1 MHQLHRPPPVTA
13 SPANSAKTNPTRTNN
28 PREGGSSNSRPSSG
42 RGTSN
47 EQAIDMGEGSDALMR
62 GQDDADPGRDG
73 VQKLNQ
79 VVQNYFT
86 KAAHIILHS
95 RVSLPPAYHKGTDTK
110 RVNKWFNTELD
121 ETEVT
126 RDDLK
131 MWKTCNSTINRPP
144 VMVIE
149 IYIDTKELTS
159 NQSLAILDDQGQRWD
174 VQEALASSPGSSG
187 DSKRGQS
194 RPEVVLERWQIQ
206 LGEPSKELSK
216 DLPVILPRVYKNS
229 IVLFRSLFAFA
240 KLLPAWNLAKKNL
253 KSRSPSQSPKLKYR
267 VIEGS
272 RFHRSS
278 TIDPLTLRLFDASS
292 TKGKQ
297 VDEVVEHYAFEPIES
312 PAGPFS
318 IQVTYRLQ
326 CDFRVDDAE
335 TLLSSHFMGMD
346 EQFFEPSLGRKG
358 GSGRLEKQ
366 RLAQGT
372 EAGSLP
378 QYRRGPVERPDP
390 SQAYGSMSTFH
401 QPGPVTGSSPLSAL
415 RAARD
420 RASQS
425 PPEAPQPRP
434 PPGPRLSQ
442 GSRSSLRSSDGA
454 PAVGRRP
461 SVSFMPFKTP
471 SLSASPSQGE
481 QIGASLPRGSLGRNS
496 ALGSLTEAR
505 IPSSLGLQG
514 TTPSRASPSI
524 PDQAPLSSMSGSPK
538 PSISRYSSSFGHRK
552 AKSSVGGGS
561 KTEEDNNSSGK
572 ASLTSSKPGSGILAE
587 GGGASSGSIPTDD
600 DNISDFLK
608 MLDQRKDLRSF
619 RRASD
624 QSGAEASTRRT
635 NAALERFQRMRDSNA
650 ALSESISSSL
660 LLHRSSSSSSRQ
672 LSSVPPMVAGTSIST
687 SSSLGKPISPHTPH
701 TPAIPSRLSANSI
714 IEYPHRRPSSDGRLE
729 EVPDTEEPSR
739 EDTYWDPSTGA
750 IDIPTSPRPFQP
762 SYRRSS
768 SVAQQPRA
776 LPLQDDFP
784 FGMRSASVDGAND
797 RPQLSLSALLQLQ
810 EDAASANPDDLPA
823 ERPFRPL
830 PAPVDGSGGSPVMRQ
845 QSNEENTI
853 DQAGYRQGSYR
864 PRIGQRGADSGRLYT
879 PPHGSSIS
887 SIDRVSAGSGSSDQY
902 PGSSRGGG
910 GGRYS
915 FSRPNTHTFEEE
927 EPLLFAMSDFNN
939 PNSRHESTE
948 GINDNGKERRREG
961 GKRSAAEP
969 QRGQGQG
976 RGEA

>member
-28 PREGGSSNSRPSSG
+28 PREGGTSNSRPNSAQA
-42 RGTSN
+42 TST
-47 EQAIDMGEGSDALMR
+47 EQAIDTGEGSDALMR
-62 GQDDADPGRDG
+62 GQDEADPGRDG

-95 RVSLPPAYHKGTDTK
+95 RLSLPPAYHKGTDTK

-121 ETEVT
+121 ETEAT

-131 MWKTCNSTINRPP
+131 IWKTSNATLNRPP

-149 IYIDTKELTS
+149 IYIDMKELTS
-159 NQSLAILDDQGQRWD
+159 KQSLAILDDQGQKWD

-187 DSKRGQS
+187 DSKRGQG
-194 RPEVVLERWQIQ
+194 RPEVVLERWQVQ

-240 KLLPAWNLAKKNL
+240 KLLPAWNLARKNL
-253 KSRSPSQSPKLKYR
+253 KSRSPSLSPKLQYR
-267 VIEGS
+267 IIEGS
-272 RFHRSS
+272 RFHRSP

-318 IQVTYRLQ
+318 IQVTYRLH
-326 CDFRVDDAE
+326 CDFRIDDCE

-346 EQFFEPSLGRKG
+346 EQYFEPSLGR
-358 GSGRLEKQ
+358 GSGNGRLEKQ
-366 RLAQGT
+366 RLVQGT

-378 QYRRGPVERPDP
+378 QYRKGPVERPDP

-401 QPGPVTGSSPLSAL
+401 QLGPVTGSSPLSAL

-420 RASQS
+420 RATPS
-425 PPEAPQPRP
+425 PPEPTQPKP
-434 PPGPRLSQ
+434 SPGHRLSQ

-481 QIGASLPRGSLGRNS
+481 QIGTSLPRVSLGRTS
-496 ALGSLTEAR
+496 TLGSLAEAR
-505 IPSSLGLQG
+505 IPSSLGPQSTAPFRG
-514 TTPSRASPSI
+514 SPSI
-524 PDQAPLSSMSGSPK
+524 ADQAPISTLPGSPK

-552 AKSSVGGGS
+552 ARSSVGGGS

-587 GGGASSGSIPTDD
+587 GGGGSSGSIPTDD

-608 MLDQRKDLRSF
+608 MLDQKKDLQSF

-624 QSGAEASTRRT
+624 HSGVEASTRRT

-660 LLHRSSSSSSRQ
+660 LLNRSSSSSSRQ
-672 LSSVPPMVAGTSIST
+672 LSSVPPMIAGTSIST
-687 SSSLGKPISPHTPH
+687 SSSPGKPISPHTPH
-701 TPAIPSRLSANSI
+701 TPAIPSRLSANSTI
-714 IEYPHRRPSSDGRLE
+714 VYPHQRRSSDDRLE

-750 IDIPTSPRPFQP
+750 IDIPTSPRPFVP

-768 SVAQQPRA
+768 SVAQQSRA

-810 EDAASANPDDLPA
+810 EEAATGNTDDLPV

-830 PAPVDGSGGSPVMRQ
+830 PAPMDGNNGSPVTRQ
-845 QSNEENTI
+845 RLNEESAI
-853 DQAGYRQGSYR
+853 EQIGYRRGSYR
-864 PRIGQRGADSGRLYT
+864 PRIGQRGADSGRVHT

-915 FSRPNTHTFEEE
+915 FSRPNPHTFEEE

-939 PNSRHESTE
+939 PNSRHQSRE
-948 GINDNGKERRREG
+948 GNNDSGKERSKER
-961 GKRSAAEP
+961 GKKSAAEP
-969 QRGQGQG
+969 PRKSGQG
-976 RGEA
+976 RGEM

>member
-13 SPANSAKTNPTRTNN
+13 SPASSPRTNPTRTNN
-28 PREGGSSNSRPSSG
+28 AREGGPSNSRPSSG
-42 RGTSN
+42 RGTLN

-62 GQDDADPGRDG
+62 GQDEADPGRDG

-86 KAAHIILHS
+86 KAAHIVLHS
-95 RVSLPPAYHKGTDTK
+95 RVSLPAAYHKGTDIK

-121 ETEVT
+121 ETELT

-131 MWKTCNSTINRPP
+131 TWKTCNSTINRPP

-149 IYIDTKELTS
+149 IYIDTKELT
-159 NQSLAILDDQGQRWD
+159 NKQSLAILDDQGQSWD

-206 LGEPSKELSK
+206 LGEPSKDLSR

-240 KLLPAWNLAKKNL
+240 KLLPTWNLAKKNI
-253 KSRSPSQSPKLKYR
+253 KPRSPSQSPKLKYR
-267 VIEGS
+267 IIEGS
-272 RFHRSS
+272 RFHQSSS
-278 TIDPLTLRLFDASS
+278 TDPLTLRLFDASS
-292 TKGKQ
+292 AKGKQ

-326 CDFRVDDAE
+326 CDFRVDDSE
-335 TLLSSHFMGMD
+335 MLLSSHFMGMD
-346 EQFFEPSLGRKG
+346 DQYFEPSLGRRG
-358 GSGRLEKQ
+358 VNSRVEKQ
-366 RLAQGT
+366 QLAQGT

-378 QYRRGPVERPDP
+378 QYRSGPVERPDP

-401 QPGPVTGSSPLSAL
+401 QLGPVTGSSPLSAL

-420 RASQS
+420 RGTPS
-425 PPEAPQPRP
+425 PPEATQSRP

-442 GSRSSLRSSDGA
+442 GSRSSLRSADGP

-471 SLSASPSQGE
+471 SLSASPSQVD
-481 QIGASLPRGSLGRNS
+481 QIGTSLPRGSLGRTS
-496 ALGSLTEAR
+496 MLGSLAEAR
-505 IPSSLGLQG
+505 IPSSRGPQG
-514 TTPSRASPSI
+514 PTSSRGSPSV
-524 PDQAPLSSMSGSPK
+524 PDQAPLSSLSGSPK

-552 AKSSVGGGS
+552 TRSSTGGGS

-572 ASLTSSKPGSGILAE
+572 ASLISSKPGSGILAE

-608 MLDQRKDLRSF
+608 MLDQKKDLQSF
-619 RRASD
+619 RRQSD
-624 QSGAEASTRRT
+624 HSGVEASTRRT

-672 LSSVPPMVAGTSIST
+672 LSSVPPMIAGTSIST
-687 SSSLGKPISPHTPH
+687 SSSPGKPISPHTPH
-701 TPAIPSRLSANSI
+701 TPAIPSRLSANSTI
-714 IEYPHRRPSSDGRLE
+714 SYPHQPLGGDDRLE
-729 EVPDTEEPSR
+729 EVPNTEEPAG

-750 IDIPTSPRPFQP
+750 IDIPTSPRPFIP

-768 SVAQQPRA
+768 SVAQQSRA
-776 LPLQDDFP
+776 LPLQDDYP

-810 EDAASANPDDLPA
+810 EEAASANPDDAPA
-823 ERPFRPL
+823 ERPFRQL
-830 PAPVDGSGGSPVMRQ
+830 PAPMDGNGGSHPTRQ
-845 QSNEENTI
+845 QSHEENSS
-853 DQAGYRQGSYR
+853 DHAGYRRGSYR
-864 PRIGQRGADSGRLYT
+864 PRIGQRGADS
-879 PPHGSSIS
+879 
-887 SIDRVSAGSGSSDQY
+887 
-902 PGSSRGGG
+902 
-910 GGRYS
+910 
-915 FSRPNTHTFEEE
+915 
-927 EPLLFAMSDFNN
+927 
-939 PNSRHESTE
+939 
-948 GINDNGKERRREG
+948 
-961 GKRSAAEP
+961 
-969 QRGQGQG
+969 
-976 RGEA
+976 